1 MKLILSMLFV
11 SLLFTSVSFATTGI
25 NGGAVS
31 SGENP
36 SAQVDPASDDSGCSF
51 AQTSVPEPGALTLL
65 IIGGI
70 GVLARHR
77 RRRSR

>member
-1 MKLILSMLFV
+1 MKHILSILLISLFFLPL
-11 SLLFTSVSFATTGI
+11 SSTPAGI
-25 NGGAVS
+25 NDSTIS

-36 SAQVDPASDDSGCSF
+36 SVQVDPASDDSNCSF
-51 AQTSVPEPGALTLL
+51 AQTSVPEPGVLTLL

-70 GVLARHR
+70 GVLTRHA